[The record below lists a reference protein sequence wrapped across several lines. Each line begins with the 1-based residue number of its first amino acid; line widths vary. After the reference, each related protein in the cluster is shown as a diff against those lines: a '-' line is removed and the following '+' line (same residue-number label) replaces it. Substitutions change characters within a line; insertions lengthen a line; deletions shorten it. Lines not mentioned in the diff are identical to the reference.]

1 MGTRARVSLG
11 GDHSHTLKD
20 DIMTTTPNND
30 NKNITYEQFCEEW
43 LEDIE
48 NGDLS
53 SLEKGRRFG
62 SKLIAQWLEVTTDD
76 EDFLVYDG
84 AGDGGID
91 IAYLQRA
98 DSNVEN
104 THTDSLEGDTWYL
117 VQSKYG
123 TSYTGTSTILEEG
136 NKVLNT
142 LQGRTQNLSEDIKHL
157 LKKLDQFRKQTSEHD
172 RIVLVFATTTP
183 IAPDDREAID
193 RIKIIG
199 REKIMANFDVEEV
212 SLQTIWESLDDV
224 EQARLSIPISGQF
237 VEQTSGL
244 LVGTVSLVELF
255 RFLQQYQKRT
265 GNLDQLYEKNVRQ
278 FLGGRRKINRGIA
291 HTLHEE
297 PEKFG
302 LYNNGITIVVS
313 GYSFASTERI
323 VAMDDP
329 YIVNGCQT
337 TRTIWQVLDSKFNS
351 GGTGNNDS
359 ATNVWK
365 ERVGRGGVVSKI
377 VRSDAAE
384 IINITRY
391 TNSQNSVREQDFIAL
406 HSGFQNWKTAMAREY
421 QIFLE
426 IQRGGIDS
434 RKAWEKQHPDHP
446 KFVSYVNAFDLM
458 KVYGAGWL
466 GAPGLA
472 FGKNAP
478 FLPNGSV
485 YERIVS
491 RNDCDEAFGARDLYA
506 AFKVKCA
513 ADKIGFGRNADLP
526 SRRQSKFLFYY
537 TIMQMLRNVILL
549 TPQLES
555 PQVSTGDLTLGILKL
570 CSSQAENEFDELC
583 KASVLLLD
591 SYLTFGIENS
601 AHNEK
606 SFSQIHNGDMNAFL
620 KAENLGQE
628 SHSPLLVQA
637 LAIQNAAFNVSGGR
651 ERIAQAIINA
661 QVE

>member
-1 MGTRARVSLG
+1 
-11 GDHSHTLKD
+11 
-20 DIMTTTPNND
+20 MTTSNNE
-30 NKNITYEQFCEEW
+30 NKHVTYEQFCEEW
-43 LEDIE
+43 LADIE
-48 NGDLS
+48 SRNLS

-62 SKLIAQWLEVTTDD
+62 SKLVTQWLDVSTDD
-76 EDFLVYDG
+76 EDFFVCDG
-84 AGDGGID
+84 SGDGGID

-98 DSNVEN
+98 DSDVEN
-104 THTDSLEGDTWYL
+104 TRIDTLEGDTWYL

-123 TSYTGTSTILEEG
+123 TSYAGSGTILEEG

-157 LKKLDQFRKQTSEHD
+157 LTKLTLFRKQTSEND

-212 SLQTIWESLDDV
+212 SLRTIWESIDYV
-224 EQARLSIPISGQF
+224 EQTRLSVPIEGQF

-244 LVGTVSLVELF
+244 LVGTVSLIELF
-255 RFLQQYQKRT
+255 EFLQQYQKRT

-278 FLGGRRKINRGIA
+278 FLGGRRKINKGIA
-291 HTLHEE
+291 HTLNEE

-313 GYSFASTERI
+313 GYSLVLPERI
-323 VAMDDP
+323 VTMDDP

-351 GGTGNNDS
+351 GGTGDDA
-359 ATNVWK
+359 ATGVWK
-365 ERVGRGGVVSKI
+365 ERVRRGGVVSKI

-384 IINITRY
+384 IMNITRY

-406 HSGFQNWKTAMAREY
+406 HSGFRNWKTAMENEY
-421 QIFLE
+421 RIFLE

-434 RKAWEKQHPDHP
+434 RKAWEKQHPNHP
-446 KFVSYVNAFDLM
+446 KFVSYVNAFELM

-491 RNDCDEAFGARDLYA
+491 RDDCDEAFGARDLYA

-513 ADKIGFGRNADLP
+513 ADKIGFGRNAARA
-526 SRRQSKFLFYY
+526 SRRQSRFLFYY
-537 TIMQMLRNVILL
+537 TIMKMLSNVILL
-549 TPQLES
+549 TPQLEC
-555 PQVSTGDLTLGILKL
+555 PRVSASSLTKAILEL
-570 CSSQAENEFDELC
+570 CSSQSEKEFEELC
-583 KASVLLLD
+583 DAAVSLLD
-591 SYLTFGIENS
+591 SYLTFGIANS

-606 SFSQIHNGDMNAFL
+606 SFSEIHNGDMNAFL

-628 SHSPLLVQA
+628 NHSPLLVQS
-637 LAIQNAAFNVSGGR
+637 LAIQNTAFGLSGGR
-651 ERIAQAIINA
+651 ERVAQAIIIA